1 MKLSFCIVCTGSSLV
16 AVAESM
22 LVLASG
28 MTGEER
34 GRYREEVLWGET
46 G

>member
-16 AVAESM
+16 AVVESM

-28 MTGEER
+28 MTPEER
-34 GRYREEVLWGET
+34 ERYGDEGVIREAD
-46 G
+46 